1 MLPAECSRR
10 LLAELQGALDAC
22 AERQQQLERNLG
34 VCRRLLRAWE
44 PAKTLAPEPTPGS
57 ETKEDDP
64 TLVCTPIPQ
73 DLQELELLTQALEK
87 AVRVRESVSR
97 AAARD
102 KKAASWQPGS
112 SAAASLR
119 TTASASSQG
128 GLHPSGPGPTKGIR
142 QAAAPAKDRP
152 ELRPLP
158 GGRDRVL
165 PAKPG
170 HSLEDQQ
177 AAPFSAPQALAA
189 FTLEEHGRLLR
200 LPVALRKAIS
210 QNFRLWA
217 QLSSVQTSDSSDG
230 AAVAAKAHFLQKLQV
245 AISLQA
251 HGSHGRLLAL
261 NLTGLKGHSPALGM
275 VGAEPGHRGFLDL
288 CPIWLAQP
296 GAQWCRGAAAD
307 ALLRKACSLM
317 RLHMREALAT
327 APTDWI
333 QEYHCL
339 LTLEG
344 LQAMVGQCLRRLQ
357 ELRAAVLEQPPG
369 PHPARWHHQS
379 SVPHEDRA
387 GPAGRPQLLL
397 YSGTQ
402 ELQTLAACNLRV
414 AMLDQQIHLQKV
426 LMAELLP
433 LVGSQEPPRPPSL
446 ALCRALHSLLCES
459 GAHFLTVLRDDPVDA
474 PAD

>member
-57 ETKEDDP
+57 EIKEDDP

-189 FTLEEHGRLLR
+189 FTLEENGRLLR

-230 AAVAAKAHFLQKLQV
+230 AAVAAKAHFLQKLQGQNLATEV
-245 AISLQA
+245 SLTCVQS
-251 HGSHGRLLAL
+251 GWPSP
-261 NLTGLKGHSPALGM
+261 GLS
-275 VGAEPGHRGFLDL
+275 GAEVQLQMR
-288 CPIWLAQP
+288 C
-296 GAQWCRGAAAD
+296 
-307 ALLRKACSLM
+307 LRKACSLM

>member
-44 PAKTLAPEPTPGS
+44 PAKTLAPELPPGP
-57 ETKEDDP
+57 ETKEEDP

-102 KKAASWQPGS
+102 KKAAGWQPGS

-142 QAAAPAKDRP
+142 QAAAPAKDGPEHRP
-152 ELRPLP
+152 SP
-158 GGRDRVL
+158 GGRDGVL

-177 AAPFSAPQALAA
+177 AAPFSAAQALAA
-189 FTLEEHGRLLR
+189 FTLEEHGRLLH
-200 LPVALRKAIS
+200 LPAALRKAIS

-217 QLSSVQTSDSSDG
+217 QLSSVQTSDSLDG
-230 AAVAAKAHFLQKLQV
+230 AAAAAAKAHFLQKLQV
-245 AISLQA
+245 AS
-251 HGSHGRLLAL
+251 GWPSP
-261 NLTGLKGHSPALGM
+261 GLSD
-275 VGAEPGHRGFLDL
+275 AEVQLHLR
-288 CPIWLAQP
+288 C
-296 GAQWCRGAAAD
+296 
-307 ALLRKACSLM
+307 LRKACSVM
-317 RLHMREALAT
+317 RLHMQEALAT
-327 APTDWI
+327 VPTDWM

-357 ELRAAVLEQPPG
+357 ELRAG
-369 PHPARWHHQS
+369 PHPARWHHQP

-387 GPAGRPQLLL
+387 GPAGHPQLLL

-402 ELQTLAACNLRV
+402 ELQTLAARSLRV

-433 LVGSQEPPRPPSL
+433 LVDSQEPPRL
-446 ALCRALHSLLCES
+446 GLCRALHSLLCES
-459 GAHFLTVLRDDPVDA
+459 GEHFLTILRDDPVDG